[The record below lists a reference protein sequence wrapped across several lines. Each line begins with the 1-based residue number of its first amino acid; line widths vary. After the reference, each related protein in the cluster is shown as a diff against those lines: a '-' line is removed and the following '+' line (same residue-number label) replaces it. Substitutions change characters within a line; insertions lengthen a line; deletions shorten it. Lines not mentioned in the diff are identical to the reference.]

1 MNSLTGPV
9 DGRLQS
15 LECILEAKA
24 IITISPQMLNVCYK
38 KRPTKLRYVHGPALA
53 QHKTSYHPICTEKVG
68 YHQVMNQL
76 IPARTT
82 T

>member
-15 LECILEAKA
+15 LECILEEKA
-24 IITISPQMLNVCYK
+24 IITVCYK